1 MQQILVQSHNMQ
13 AIGQVKGRPTDAE
26 ENPASFAVVRH

>member
-13 AIGQVKGRPTDAE
+13 AIGWVKGRSTDAE
-26 ENPASFAVVRH
+26 ENSASFVVVRH